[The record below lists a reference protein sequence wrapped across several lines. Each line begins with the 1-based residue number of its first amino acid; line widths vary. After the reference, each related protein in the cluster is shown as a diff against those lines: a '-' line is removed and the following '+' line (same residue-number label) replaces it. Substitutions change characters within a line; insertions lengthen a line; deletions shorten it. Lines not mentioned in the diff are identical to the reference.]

1 MMRCR
6 PSGQY
11 KKGQK
16 TASGGKL
23 LQKGKQDAISQGIYA
38 LAFADCKVL
47 RAGGQQEYNIK
58 EWEGST
64 PEGAG

>member
-1 MMRCR
+1 M
-6 PSGQY
+6 
-11 KKGQK
+11 

-23 LQKGKQDAISQGIYA
+23 LQKGKQIASSQAIYS

-47 RAGGQQEYNIK
+47 RAEGQQEYNIE
-58 EWEGST
+58 EWKGST